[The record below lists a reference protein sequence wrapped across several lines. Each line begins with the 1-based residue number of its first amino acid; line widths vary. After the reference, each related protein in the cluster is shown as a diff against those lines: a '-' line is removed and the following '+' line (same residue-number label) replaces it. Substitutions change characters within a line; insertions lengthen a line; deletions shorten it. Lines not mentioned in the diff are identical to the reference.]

1 MTRLTWEALHQR
13 GEVLR
18 AVVDEANTRRDGILP
33 MELPGVTEAFGDE
46 LTLVGALQLR
56 WHTRLAGVIE
66 RELMDQAMDLETA
79 VTSAW
84 GHTATELA
92 GIRAI
97 LDACTEDPTSPAMAR
112 ALTNA
117 HRKDWTLMAAMAG
130 MAGAHDKRAA
140 DAGRGV
146 ETRARAALRPAGG
159 GRHRCAQEVRRT
171 AVT

>member
-1 MTRLTWEALHQR
+1 MTWEALHQR

-33 MELPGVTEAFGDE
+33 IELPGVTEAFGDE

-66 RELMDQAMDLETA
+66 RELTDQAMDQETA

-92 GIRAI
+92 GVRAI
-97 LDACTEDPTSPAMAR
+97 LDACTEHPTSAAMAR
-112 ALTNA
+112 ALANA
-117 HRKDWTLMAAMAG
+117 HRNDWTLMAAMAG
-130 MAGAHDKRAA
+130 MAGAHDRRAA
-140 DAGRGV
+140 DVGRGV
-146 ETRARAALRPAGG
+146 EKRARAQLPPAGG
-159 GRHRCAQEVRRT
+159 GRHRNAGSTTYRRDMT
-171 AVT
+171 P